1 MSEVIDT
8 FKRVEDKYL
17 LTPQQAQEVR
27 AAMRG
32 HIHQDAYFRYTVHS
46 LYYDSPQHDLVIRSL
61 SKPDYKVKLRARCY
75 EQPEDD
81 TMVFL
86 ETKKKYDDIVYK
98 KRIQL
103 TEKEAREYTEQG
115 IPHTVTGNT
124 AEEIDYMMNYYHLEP
139 AVLIL
144 YDRECWSSDTEK
156 DVRITFDSNIR
167 YRLDNVTLKETGEE
181 KPLRKGMVIMEVKAM
196 DRYPLWLVRILSEN
210 KLYKSSFSKYG
221 TIYTETYGRPQN
233 RTGRAYEY
241 TGEKEKRL
249 CSVQY

>member
-1 MSEVIDT
+1 
-8 FKRVEDKYL
+8 
-17 LTPQQAQEVR
+17 
-27 AAMRG
+27 
-32 HIHQDAYFRYTVHS
+32 
-46 LYYDSPQHDLVIRSL
+46 
-61 SKPDYKVKLRARCY
+61 
-75 EQPEDD
+75 
-81 TMVFL
+81 
-86 ETKKKYDDIVYK
+86 
-98 KRIQL
+98 
-103 TEKEAREYTEQG
+103 
-115 IPHTVTGNT
+115 GNT